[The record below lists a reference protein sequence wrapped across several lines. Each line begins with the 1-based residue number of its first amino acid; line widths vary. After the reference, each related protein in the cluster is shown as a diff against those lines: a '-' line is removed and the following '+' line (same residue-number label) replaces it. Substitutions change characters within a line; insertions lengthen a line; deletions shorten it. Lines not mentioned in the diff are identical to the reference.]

1 MFSFLKN
8 LFTAEPEQ
16 EYKLLVKNGAQ
27 VVDVR
32 SPEEFRSGHIKNA
45 INIPLQKLDESIGK
59 LKKDKPVIVYCASG
73 NRSASAKRLL
83 DFNGF
88 SQVVNGGGFR
98 SLQNKLA

>member
-8 LFTAEPEQ
+8 AFAAEPEQ
-16 EYKLLVKNGAQ
+16 DYKLMVRNGAQ

-45 INIPLQKLDESIGK
+45 VNIPLQQLDKSLAKLHK
-59 LKKDKPVIVYCASG
+59 QKPVIVYCASG
-73 NRSASAKRLL
+73 NRSASAKRML
-83 DFNGF
+83 DGHGF
-88 SQVVNGGGFR
+88 SVVVNGGGFR

>member
-8 LFTAEPEQ
+8 IFAAEPEQ
-16 EYKLLVKNGAQ
+16 DYKLLVKNGAQ

-45 INIPLQKLDESIGK
+45 INIPLQKLDDSISK

-88 SQVVNGGGFR
+88 SKVVNGGGFR

>member
-8 LFTAEPEQ
+8 VFAAEAEQ
-16 EYKLLVKNGAQ
+16 DYKQLVQKGAQ
-27 VVDVR
+27 LVDVR
-32 SPEEFRSGHIKNA
+32 SPEEFRTGHIKNA
-45 INIPLQKLDESIGK
+45 VNIPLQQLDKSISKLNK
-59 LKKDKPVIVYCASG
+59 QKPVIVYCASG

-88 SQVVNGGGFR
+88 TLVINGGGFR